1 MNVMNAA
8 PLTYRVNRS
17 EKARTAAE
25 RDAILASP
33 GFGLHFTDHMVA
45 ITWDKA
51 QGWHDAEVRAY
62 GPLSLDLDTA
72 DDPLLVDAGDAAPPH
87 GIARG

>member
-8 PLTYRVNRS
+8 PLTYRVTRN
-17 EKARTAAE
+17 EKARTPAE

-51 QGWHDAEVRAY
+51 QGWHDA
-62 GPLSLDLDTA
+62 
-72 DDPLLVDAGDAAPPH
+72 
-87 GIARG
+87 

>member
-8 PLTYRVNRS
+8 PLTYRVTRN

-25 RDAILASP
+25 RDAILANP
-33 GFGLHFTDHMVA
+33 GFGLHFTDHMVE

-51 QGWHDAEVRAY
+51 QGWHDAQVQIGRAH
-62 GPLSLDLDTA
+62 
-72 DDPLLVDAGDAAPPH
+72 V
-87 GIARG
+87 